1 MIQILPENLSRHEL
15 IGLEAQVAAVSN
27 QSHIGI
33 SGRIIDETMKTFQIE
48 NHDQT
53 QMVPKSGTTFEVKLP
68 GGDYAVVEGN
78 HLISRPSRR
87 TQKAGG
93 SIWH

>member
-15 IGLEAQVAAVSN
+15 IGLETQIVAASN
-27 QSHIGI
+27 SSLIGI
-33 SGRIIDETMKTFQIE
+33 SGHIVDETMKTFQIE
-48 NHDQT
+48 NHGQT

-68 GGDYAVVEGN
+68 DGTYAVVEGK

>member
-15 IGLEAQVAAVSN
+15 IGLEAQVAAASN

>member
-15 IGLEAQVAAVSN
+15 IGLEAQVAAASN

-33 SGRIIDETMKTFQIE
+33 SGRIIDDPMKTFQNE

>member
-15 IGLEAQVAAVSN
+15 IGLEAKVAEASN
-27 QSHIGI
+27 PSQIGI
-33 SGRIIDETMKTFQIE
+33 SGRIIDETMKPFQIE
-48 NHDQT
+48 NHSQT

-78 HLISRPSRR
+78 YLVSRPSRR

-93 SIWH
+93 SRWH

>member
-15 IGLEAQVAAVSN
+15 IGREAQVAAASY

-48 NHDQT
+48 NHGQT
-53 QMVPKSGTTFEVKLP
+53 QIVPKSGTTFEVKLP

>member
-15 IGLEAQVAAVSN
+15 IGLEAQIVAASN
-27 QSHIGI
+27 PSLIGI
-33 SGRIIDETMKTFQIE
+33 SGHIVDETMKTFQIE
-48 NHDQT
+48 NHGQT

-68 GGDYAVVEGN
+68 DGTYAVVEGKY
-78 HLISRPSRR
+78 LISRPSRR